1 MKFGV
6 KMPSASTGNQKFPRG
21 SEWRKWDLHI
31 HSKYSKE
38 TSAKLEIKDIFT
50 KAIDNSISV
59 ISITDHS
66 NVDGLDEIWKVWEN
80 EQYNNKPIKEQ
91 IDFLP
96 GVELRTER
104 GKHSVHALA
113 VFPKHIKGKKVDKK
127 YLEAELLHPLELTA
141 SKIEESGGG
150 SYDKGLFE
158 KCVTFEKFSDKMKEI
173 GGLILIH
180 AGRKSNGIEK
190 EMAHSK
196 DDATEHEL
204 LNTLGDEKEKIM
216 RNWVDICELP
226 NAEEKSLEDRDFY
239 FNEFGKPCVVFSDS
253 HESYPGEKFTWI
265 KADPTFEGLKQV
277 IYEPRDR
284 VCLEPKPDS
293 IQRVGTHRTKYIDEI
308 NITQASS
315 YDEHRGVWFKEIAI
329 PINHEM
335 VAIIGNKGSGKSAIA
350 DIVGLLGESKNIK
363 TASFLNSNRFKKAGL
378 ARNFEAKIKWFSGD
392 TDSKNLNDEVDETNV
407 EKVKYLPQ
415 RWFEELCND
424 LDGKQFSKELE
435 KVVYTHLDQS
445 ETLGYESFD
454 ELIRFKS
461 TSVSE
466 DIHKLKEDLHEM
478 NIEFIDILGKLHP
491 NYEKEIKAGLAQKQR
506 ELDSHIKTE
515 PTRVEDP
522 DKDKENSKSSDLLA
536 KIKTLDSQIDEANSL
551 IKESIQKQTTLGKKQ
566 EQLKKFENDISRLET
581 QVKTISTL
589 PDTIELFGTEIAS
602 KLITVKVDQP
612 KIDQLRISLQKYLEE
627 EQKKCLSEEQIK
639 ALGLDAKVE
648 KATLQNSLKI
658 KLENSIKERDEL
670 KKQLQKPQEEYQK
683 YLEIFKEWQTK
694 KLEIEGDQTDPI
706 KDTINYYQRELK
718 NVKDSYPTRQ
728 SVLKDL
734 QKEKT
739 AEIYLKKQEIV
750 AIYSSVKE
758 KVDQVIQENQ
768 PSIDDYI
775 IDIEA
780 GFALAPSFKEKI
792 LNDYL
797 NLRSKG
803 SFMGKDGAFKLLSS
817 LIDDIDFNEVKDI
830 QKLQD
835 SIISNLQKD
844 NRSEISEKDN
854 QRNIGDQLM
863 NIIGFYDYLY
873 GLDYLTE
880 KYQLRLDN
888 KNLESLSPGEKG
900 ALLLVFYLMLDQEDT
915 PLIIDQPEDNLDNQS
930 VARILVEF
938 IKGAKKRRQIILV
951 THNPNLAVVADAEQ
965 VIYVNLDKSNAKNV
979 FSAVSGSIEND
990 FINKKIVDVLEG
1002 TMPAFDKRRLRYLK
1016 DITPTG

>member
-1 MKFGV
+1 M
-6 KMPSASTGNQKFPRG
+6 TDYPRG

-38 TSAKLEIKDIFT
+38 ASAKLEIKDIFT
-50 KAIDNSISV
+50 KAIDNNISV
-59 ISITDHS
+59 VSITDHS
-66 NVDGLDEIWKVWEN
+66 NVDGLDEVWETWEK
-80 EQYNNKPIKEQ
+80 EQYNGKPIKEQ

-113 VFPKHIKGKKVDKK
+113 VFPKYIKGKKVDKK
-127 YLEAELLHPLELTA
+127 YLEAELLHPLELTV

-150 SYDKGLFE
+150 SYEKGLFE

-173 GGLILIH
+173 GGLILVH
-180 AGRKSNGIEK
+180 ASRKSNGIEK

-196 DDATEHEL
+196 EDATEHEL

-226 NAEEKSLEDRDFY
+226 NSEEKSLDDRNFY

-253 HESYPGEKFTWI
+253 HESYPGEKFSWI

-277 IYEPRDR
+277 IFEPRDR
-284 VCLEPKPDS
+284 VCLEPEPDS
-293 IQRVGTHRTKYIDEI
+293 MQRVSTHRTKYLDEI
-308 NITQASS
+308 YITQTSS
-315 YDEHRGVWFKEIAI
+315 YDEHRGVWFKDVTI

-363 TASFLNSNRFKKAGL
+363 SASFLNSNRFKKAGL
-378 ARNFEAKIKWFSGD
+378 AKNFEAQIKWVSGD
-392 TDSKNLNDEVDETNV
+392 IDSKNLNDEVDETNV

-435 KVVYTHLDQS
+435 KVVFTHLDQS

-454 ELIRFKS
+454 ELIRFKI

-466 DIHKLKEDLHEM
+466 DIRKLKEELHDI
-478 NIEFIDILGKLHP
+478 NIEFADILGQLHP
-491 NYEKEIKAGLAQKQR
+491 DYEKEVKAGLAQKQR

-515 PTRVEDP
+515 PTNVEDP
-522 DKDKENSKSSDLLA
+522 DKDNDKCKSSDLLA
-536 KIKTLDSQIDEANSL
+536 RIKTLDSKIDETDIL
-551 IKESIQKQTTLGKKQ
+551 IKESTQKQTILGKKQ
-566 EQLKKFENDISRLET
+566 EQLKKFEDDISRLEA
-581 QVKTISTL
+581 QAKTISSM
-589 PDTIELFGTEIAS
+589 PDTIELFGTEVVS
-602 KLITVKVDQP
+602 KLITIGVDRP
-612 KIDQLRISLQKYLEE
+612 KIDQLRKTLGESLDE
-627 EQKKCLSEEQIK
+627 EQNKCLSEEHIK
-639 ALGLDAKVE
+639 ALGLDKEAE
-648 KATLQNSLKI
+648 KELLQNSLKVKLAADI
-658 KLENSIKERDEL
+658 KVRDEL

-683 YLEIFKEWQTK
+683 YLEGLKEWQIK
-694 KLEIEGDQTDPI
+694 KSEIEGDQTDPA
-706 KDTINYYQRELK
+706 KDTINYYQQELK
-718 NVKDSYPTRQ
+718 NIKDSYPVRL
-728 SVLKDL
+728 SALKDL

-739 AEIYLKKQEIV
+739 AEIYLKKREIV
-750 AIYSSVKE
+750 DIYSSVKK
-758 KVDQVIQENQ
+758 KVDQVILENQ

-780 GFALAPSFKEKI
+780 GFALAPNFKEKI
-792 LNDYL
+792 LDDYL

-803 SFMGKDGAFKLLSS
+803 SFMVKDVAIKLLSS
-817 LIDDIDFNEVKDI
+817 LIDDIDFNEIKDI
-830 QKLQD
+830 QKLQVD
-835 SIISNLQKD
+835 IIGNLEKD
-844 NRSEISEKDN
+844 NRPEVSEKDN
-854 QRNIGDQLM
+854 QRNIGDQLKDI
-863 NIIGFYDYLY
+863 NNFFDYLY

-888 KNLESLSPGEKG
+888 KNIESLSPGEKG

-965 VIYVNLDKSNAKNV
+965 VVYVSLDKSNAKNV

-1016 DITPTG
+1016 ES